1 MKHSQGDYEMNDDSR
16 ELIRYLKE
24 SIDRLADKFDD
35 FLKDSAERDIKQKQ
49 LETTIG
55 EHDTRI
61 KNLEIPMDKKLQ
73 DNHPI
78 LYKILEIVVIVL
90 VTAALIHFFPISVKL
105 LTGLLG

>member
-24 SIDRLADKFDD
+24 SIDRLADKFDG
-35 FLKDSAERDIKQKQ
+35 FLSDQAQRDIKQKQ
-49 LETTIG
+49 LEVEITN
-55 EHDTRI
+55 HDTRI
-61 KNLEIPMDKKLQ
+61 KNLEVPMDKKLQ

-78 LYKILEIVVIVL
+78 LYKVLEIVVIVL